1 MKATFKNTL
10 DEFSCEP
17 PTSSSSIDRIEV
29 NAEIIFARHRQAP
42 FRDTKPIP
50 MGSECFKRVKRISR
64 FFFNNSPKCVRT

>member
-29 NAEIIFARHRQAP
+29 EMILF
-42 FRDTKPIP
+42 
-50 MGSECFKRVKRISR
+50 
-64 FFFNNSPKCVRT
+64 